1 MLLTHKRGMMR
12 EHEAVFL
19 ASAARPEQ
27 FPRTPWP
34 EIAFAGRSNVGKS
47 SVINRLFSRRDLARV
62 SSTPGRTRTI
72 NFYQVDERAVFVDLP
87 GYGYAKVSRAVQE
100 AWWRLVETYLT
111 QRVQLRGVIHIVDA
125 RHPPTPQD
133 RELHAFLKAVGVP
146 ARLVLTKADRVPRGR
161 RAEAWK
167 VATAQVAIPVAGAPL
182 FFSAET
188 GEGAPELWR
197 TIQECLRTPAGG
209 ARTEGSTEKGR
220 DPVSR

>member
-12 EHEAVFL
+12 EREAVFL

-111 QRVQLRGVIHIVDA
+111 QRSS
-125 RHPPTPQD
+125 
-133 RELHAFLKAVGVP
+133 FAV
-146 ARLVLTKADRVPRGR
+146 
-161 RAEAWK
+161 
-167 VATAQVAIPVAGAPL
+167 
-182 FFSAET
+182 
-188 GEGAPELWR
+188 
-197 TIQECLRTPAGG
+197 
-209 ARTEGSTEKGR
+209 
-220 DPVSR
+220 